1 MRRRLLILLVLCLA
15 PARGQMELAY
25 QRGTVGL
32 LAELARLQT
41 TARVLH
47 VGAHPDDE
55 DSGLL
60 AYLARGLGVRTAYLS
75 LNRGEGG
82 QNAIGP
88 ELFEPLGIIRTEEL
102 LAARRLDGAEQYFT
116 NVMDFGFSKSA
127 EESLEFWGR
136 EQTLGE
142 VVAVIR
148 RFRPHVVITRFLGNA
163 GDGHGHHQAAGLL
176 IREAFRT
183 AGDADAYPDQGL
195 PAWQATRLYAARWN
209 LTDAPQQLPVGEF
222 SPVYGRSYLSI
233 ALEGRSQHRSQD
245 MGRTYLRGPATTP
258 LVLLDSTDD
267 SDPAGAWDAG
277 FRFALEDLVP
287 AEGEEPWRQPLHTAL
302 ANAAGA
308 VDEAVA
314 FLEPG
319 IYPRRACT
327 ALAEAVR
334 ELRRADEVLTA
345 GRVPETTEAY
355 TWRLAVRQKLAEA
368 QRALLL
374 AAGIE
379 LDALAERPEVAAG
392 EVFAVTANAYW
403 PAVARV
409 ESPRL
414 RLDAPAGWAT
424 QALPEPPTYGDGRA
438 SVQAGYRVE
447 IPLDA
452 AAEQPHW
459 LAEPRQGARF
469 VPDGSVPV
477 GEPFAA
483 PRLLVNLRA
492 LVDGEAV
499 SVSVPVVH
507 RSSNPVRGERRR
519 AVAVLPPVSAEVVPD
534 QVLTAPDQPGTVVAS
549 VTLQNHSSRAVAG
562 TLHAAAGDT
571 AVPLDLARVAL
582 EPGERRRFDLTLS
595 LPALAEPAP
604 VRLSLDALP
613 LRTVHRIEYEHI
625 APHLWHTPAG
635 LRVVPVEAKVAP
647 GLRVGYIPGPGDDIP
662 AALGRLG
669 LAVTVLDEAALT
681 AGAFGEL
688 NVIVVGIRAY
698 ETNAALRRHNGAL
711 LDWLRA
717 GGLLVVQYQQYEY
730 QQGGYAPQSVTYAR
744 PHDRVTDETAEV
756 TLLQPDHPLLTA
768 PNRIGGADFAGW
780 QQERALYMW
789 RSWHAD
795 YTPLLACADPG
806 EEPREGGLL
815 VAEVGAGKFIY
826 CAYALFRQT
835 PAGVPGAYRLLANLV
850 SYGR

>member
-1 MRRRLLILLVLCLA
+1 MRRRLLVLLVLCLP
-15 PARGQMELAY
+15 PARAQMELAY

-127 EESLEFWGR
+127 DETLESWGR

-148 RFRPHVVITRFLGNA
+148 RFRPHVIITRFLGNA

-176 IREAFRT
+176 IREAFRV
-183 AGDADAYPDQGL
+183 AGDPAAYPDQNL
-195 PAWQATRLYAARWN
+195 PAWQSTRLYAARWN
-209 LTDAPQQLPVGEF
+209 LTDAPLQLPVGEF

-245 MGRTYLRGPATTP
+245 MGRIYQRGPADTP
-258 LVLLDSTDD
+258 LLLLDAVDHSRE
-267 SDPAGAWDAG
+267 SAPWDAG

-287 AEGEEPWRQPLHTAL
+287 AEGEESWRQPLHTAL

-314 FLEPG
+314 FFEPG
-319 IYPRRACT
+319 IYPRRACA
-327 ALAEAVR
+327 ALADAVR
-334 ELRRADEVLTA
+334 ELRRADEILTA
-345 GRVPETTEAY
+345 GRVPDSEEVY

-368 QRALLL
+368 QRALVL

-392 EVFAVTANAYW
+392 ESIEIAVSAYW
-403 PAVARV
+403 PSVARV
-409 ESPRL
+409 EAARL
-414 RLDAPAGWAT
+414 RLEAPAGWTT
-424 QALPEPPTYGDGRA
+424 QALQEVRPAGVVRA
-438 SVQAGYRVE
+438 PAEASYRVDV
-447 IPLDA
+447 PADA
-452 AAEQPHW
+452 APEQPYW
-459 LAEPRQGARF
+459 LAAPRQGARF
-469 VPDGSVPV
+469 VPDPSVPV

-499 SVSVPVVH
+499 SVSVPVVY
-507 RSSNPVRGERRR
+507 RSSNPVRGEERR
-519 AVAVLPPVSAEVVPD
+519 AVAVLPAISAEVTPA
-534 QVLTAPDQPGTVVAS
+534 QLLTAPGEPATVIAA
-549 VTLQNHSSRAVAG
+549 VTLHNHTTRGMTG
-562 TLHAAAGDT
+562 TLRATAGAM
-571 AVPLDLARVAL
+571 AVPLEPSGVAL
-582 EPGERRRFDLTLS
+582 KPGELRRFDVAVTV
-595 LPALAEPAP
+595 PALSEPTA
-604 VRLSLDALP
+604 VSLSLDALP
-613 LRTVHRIEYEHI
+613 LRTVHRIRYEHI
-625 APHLWHTPAG
+625 APHNWHTPAE
-635 LRVVPVEAKVAP
+635 LRVVPVAVKVAP
-647 GLRVGYIPGPGDDIP
+647 DLRVGYIPGPGDDTP

-669 LAVTVLDEAALT
+669 LAVTTLDEAALS

-698 ETNAALRRHNGAL
+698 ETNAALRRQNGAL

-730 QQGGYAPQSVTYAR
+730 QQGGYAPQAVTYAR
-744 PHDRVTDETAEV
+744 PHDRVTDEAAEV
-756 TLLQPDHPLLTA
+756 KLLQPNHPLLTS
-768 PNRIGGADFAGW
+768 PNRIGSAEFAGW

-789 RSWHAD
+789 RSWHVG

-815 VAEVGAGKFIY
+815 VADVGAGKYIY